1 MRSTRYPG
9 VYSYEVKG
17 GRRYACTYRDSRGRQ
32 SFKRGFASPLAASK
46 AKAALDTRARQGEL
60 VVSRITYAE
69 WFARWLAARKPYL
82 EESTY
87 RDYAVNG
94 RLRLVP
100 RFGEVRLNRIDAP
113 SVAAWIADL
122 VEEGKLGA
130 KTINNAVGIL
140 SVSLNAAVREGLIPY
155 NPAAHVQRLPPEHRE
170 MDYLRRDE
178 IPRYLRAASPIYRPL
193 ATLLLATGARVSEA
207 LALNWGDVEWDL
219 GLIRIYR
226 SAKGEG
232 VGSTKADN
240 FRRVA
245 VGDHLLSVLRDLRAT
260 QSEQAEADLM
270 FERVFRFKIDRPGA
284 RGLWGDDWRP
294 MHRNTVSSEW
304 HPATLK
310 EAGLRSMPLH
320 SLRHTAAAFW
330 LAQGQDLVYVQRQ
343 LGHRDYQTTVKTYAH
358 LETTYLR
365 DSAAQLDFA
374 MFGRQPSSELESLE
388 GA

>member
-1 MRSTRYPG
+1 MKSTRYPG
-9 VYSYEVKG
+9 VYSYEVRG
-17 GRRYACTYRDSRGRQ
+17 GTRYACTYRDARGRQ
-32 SFKRGFASPLAASK
+32 SFKRGFTSPLAASK
-46 AKAALDTRARQGEL
+46 AKAGLDVRARAGEL
-60 VVSRITYAE
+60 VVTRMTYGE
-69 WFARWLAARKPYL
+69 WFERWLAARKPYL
-82 EESTY
+82 EANSY
-87 RDYAVNG
+87 RDYEVNG

-100 RFGEVRLNRIDAP
+100 RFGAMRLSRVDAP
-113 SVAAWIADL
+113 AVAAWIADL
-122 VEEGKLGA
+122 VAEGKLGA

-155 NPAAHVQRLPPEHRE
+155 NPAAGVQRLPSEHRE

-193 ATLLLATGARVSEA
+193 ATLLLATGARISEA

-226 SAKGEG
+226 SAKMQGS

-240 FRRVA
+240 LRRVA
-245 VGDHLLSVLRDLRAT
+245 VGEHLLSVLRDLRAT

-270 FERVFRFKIDRPGA
+270 FEPVFRFRIERPAA
-284 RGLWGDDWRP
+284 RGLWGDDWRR
-294 MHRNTVSSEW
+294 MHRKTVSTEW
-304 HPATLK
+304 HPATLN

-330 LAQGQDLVYVQRQ
+330 LAEGKDLVYVQRQ

-365 DSAAQLDFA
+365 DSAAALDAA
-374 MFGRQPSSELESLE
+374 MFGLSPAAHPQ
-388 GA
+388 AK